1 MTSWGCLRAGVGTL
15 ARRPQGGGPARS
27 VDLYPN
33 AILFTA
39 VPPYEGTNG
48 AAVHSRRTVDA
59 GRGIGRRECDDS
71 ERDRRGRGITRE
83 RDLGRGNSESRPVSP
98 VLNSDVARKKC
109 VNWGSRGDVAECA
122 SLLGSSACWVARR
135 AWIVVR
141 VPPAHP
147 SRTCIAFC
155 VYSRGA

>member
-1 MTSWGCLRAGVGTL
+1 LRAGVGTL

-71 ERDRRGRGITRE
+71 ERDRRGRRDHE
-83 RDLGRGNSESRPVSP
+83 R
-98 VLNSDVARKKC
+98 A
-109 VNWGSRGDVAECA
+109 
-122 SLLGSSACWVARR
+122 
-135 AWIVVR
+135 
-141 VPPAHP
+141 
-147 SRTCIAFC
+147 
-155 VYSRGA
+155 

>member
-48 AAVHSRRTVDA
+48 AAVHSGPPPSTGAAATSNTATQKGRNETSQPTRTLN
-59 GRGIGRRECDDS
+59 IS
-71 ERDRRGRGITRE
+71 ST
-83 RDLGRGNSESRPVSP
+83 VS
-98 VLNSDVARKKC
+98 KT
-109 VNWGSRGDVAECA
+109 
-122 SLLGSSACWVARR
+122 
-135 AWIVVR
+135 
-141 VPPAHP
+141 PPKFGTP
-147 SRTCIAFC
+147 FE
-155 VYSRGA
+155 GA